1 FYLCRNQDT
10 WLGVSEIEK
19 ALVNISAVVEKL
31 ENATMDAIQAQQEE
45 LRSLS
50 RVVLQNRMALDIL
63 LAAQGGV
70 CIMINTSCCTYVDQS
85 GRVSTDLQ

>member
-1 FYLCRNQDT
+1 
-10 WLGVSEIEK
+10 K
-19 ALVNISAVVEKL
+19 ALVNISAVIEKL

-70 CIMINTSCCTYVDQS
+70 CI
-85 GRVSTDLQ
+85 